1 MIIWLADVEP
11 NDLGQLRQFCA
22 RWAGQIEADVIA
34 ERVDAGV
41 RVGIEGGTG
50 LLSLTTIRHVL
61 WIAEALSGGVEF
73 RLTWDFS
80 SVAIQSTEIRTL
92 RDRWD
97 ETDEPPLLS
106 IIDLQMGERRHATH
120 GLALFAG
127 HELAVEFDD
136 PGRSRDAARILA
148 RLARHALMNGGLARN
163 LVYEGLGGHPLRL
176 VWPDELCLQVIVTIV
191 L

>member
-1 MIIWLADVEP
+1 M
-11 NDLGQLRQFCA
+11 
-22 RWAGQIEADVIA
+22 
-34 ERVDAGV
+34 
-41 RVGIEGGTG
+41 
-50 LLSLTTIRHVL
+50 IRHVL
-61 WIAEALSGGVEF
+61 WIAEALSGGVQF
-73 RLTWDFS
+73 RLTWEFS
-80 SVAIQSTEIRTL
+80 SVAIQSTEIRAL

-120 GLALFAG
+120 GLAVFGG

-136 PGRSRDAARILA
+136 RERSRDAARILA

-163 LVYEGLGGHPLRL
+163 LGYEGLGGRPLRL
-176 VWPDELCLQVIVTIV
+176 VWPDEVCLPAMVTIV